1 MPPPKD
7 PYRYFRIEARELLD
21 QLGRG
26 VLALEKSPEDA
37 QAVPRLLRLAHT
49 LKGAARVVKQRE
61 IADAAHAIEEV
72 LAPLREGGQPAQRAQ
87 IDAVLARL
95 DDMATHLA
103 ALAAPPGTAD
113 QPPGT
118 DNKPAELP
126 PALPAMLASDGAE
139 REALLDGLAQTHAQV
154 TTLRQGVA
162 TAQRAR
168 RLVDLLAAPRPAA
181 QQASMQSV
189 ADELRTLLGS
199 LEQRLASSLDQIDR
213 ELQQVRDT
221 AEQLHLVPAAALF
234 MPLERTARDA
244 AQALGKHVMFEG
256 HGGDVRLD
264 AQVLGLL
271 QGALVQMVRNAVAH
285 GVEPAAQRL
294 AAGKPPEGRV
304 RLDVARQ
311 GRRVVFICSD
321 DGAGVDLDAV
331 RQAAQ
336 RKGGP
341 AAAPQALDTLD
352 AQALL
357 HLLLHGGLSTAAQ
370 VTEVAGRGIGLDLVR
385 DTAQRLGAELAVHT
399 TAGQGTRLQITVP
412 VSIAALPVLEV
423 QVAGM
428 VAAIPLDGVRSTLR
442 HDPRQIAR
450 TAQGDSLVHD
460 GQALPFIMLARVL
473 QAAAPAGAAR
483 AITGVGSAVIVQGAQ
498 GLAAIGVDRLLGA
511 ASVVMRPLPDLT
523 PADPVVAGASLDVQ
537 GQPQLVLDPEG
548 LVQHARRATALPV
561 PAEAARVPVLVVDD
575 SLTTRMLEQSILESA
590 GYLVHAAVSAED
602 ALERA
607 RQQRYAL
614 FLVDVEMPG
623 MDGFG
628 FIERT
633 RADPQLRDVPAILVT
648 SRASPEDRRRGREV
662 GAQGYIVKSEFAQ
675 AEFLQRVQELT
686 SEPA

>member
-26 VLALEKSPEDA
+26 TLALEKTAGDP
-37 QAVPRLLRLAHT
+37 QAVPRLLRLTHT
-49 LKGAARVVKQRE
+49 LKGAARVVKQRG

-72 LAPLREGGQPAQRAQ
+72 LAPLRESSQPVQRTQ
-87 IDAVLARL
+87 IDQVLAQL
-95 DDMATHLA
+95 DDMAVHLA
-103 ALAAPPGTAD
+103 TLAAPPEAAGT
-113 QPPGT
+113 G
-118 DNKPAELP
+118 
-126 PALPAMLASDGAE
+126 LPAAVPAATPEPGPSGGDSTE

-154 TTLRQGVA
+154 TALRQGVA
-162 TAQRAR
+162 TARRAR
-168 RLVDLLAAPRPAA
+168 ALVDLLAAPSTPVQSTPLQPAA
-181 QQASMQSV
+181 E
-189 ADELRTLLGS
+189 ELRSLLGG
-199 LEQRLASSLDQIDR
+199 LEQRLATSLDQIDR

-221 AEQLHLVPAAALF
+221 AEQLHLVPAATLF
-234 MPLERTARDA
+234 VPLERTVRDA
-244 AQALGKHVMFEG
+244 AQALGRHVVFEG
-256 HGGDVRLD
+256 QGGDVRLD

-285 GVEPAAQRL
+285 GIEPAAQRL
-294 AAGKPPEGRV
+294 AAGKPPQGRV
-304 RLDVARQ
+304 RLEVARQ

-331 RQAAQ
+331 RRAAA
-336 RKGGP
+336 RTGGP
-341 AAAPQALDTLD
+341 AALPQALDHLD

-357 HLLLHGGLSTAAQ
+357 HLLLQGGLSTAPQ
-370 VTEVAGRGIGLDLVR
+370 VTEMAGRGIGLDLVR
-385 DTAQRLGAELAVHT
+385 DVAQRLGAELTVHT
-399 TAGQGTRLQITVP
+399 AAGQGTRLQMTVP
-412 VSIAALPVLEV
+412 VSMAALQVLEV
-423 QVAGM
+423 QAAGT
-428 VAAIPLDGVRSTLR
+428 VAAIPLDGVRCTLR
-442 HDPRQIAR
+442 HDLRQIAR

-460 GQALPFIMLARVL
+460 GQALPFISLARVL
-473 QAAAPAGAAR
+473 HAAAPGSAGTR
-483 AITGVGSAVIVQGAQ
+483 ASGRGSAVIVQGAH

-511 ASVVMRPLPDLT
+511 ASVVMRPLPEFT
-523 PADPVVAGASLDVQ
+523 PADYVVAGASLDAR

-548 LVQHARRATALPV
+548 LVQQARRAGAQPV
-561 PAEAARVPVLVVDD
+561 PAAPERAPVLVVDD

-628 FIERT
+628 FVERT

-648 SRASPEDRRRGREV
+648 SRASPEDRRRGQEV

-675 AEFLQRVQELT
+675 AEFLQRVQELVVH
-686 SEPA
+686 